1 MIGLNQT
8 LPLVVNDPD
17 EDWLAMA
24 EVIPAHSFREQP
36 KRALF
41 IPSFTLAFLQQLL
54 PAKDAIPILL
64 VAMAEMRMRNIR
76 ETPLGPKLWQRV
88 GNPSRRVRSRWLQQA
103 QQLPPTLCI
112 LTPRKGRPHLL
123 VQGKDWPQQKHV
135 TSAIVQREVQT

>member
-8 LPLVVNDPD
+8 LPLATNDPD
-17 EDWLAMA
+17 EDWLALA

-41 IPSFTLAFLQQLL
+41 IPSFTLTFLQQLL

-64 VAMAEMRMRNIR
+64 VAMAEMRMRNTR

-88 GNPSRRVRSRWLQQA
+88 GSPSRRVRSRWLEQI
-103 QQLPPTLCI
+103 QQLPATLCS

-123 VQGKDWPQQKHV
+123 TQGKDWPQPMHV
-135 TSAIVQREVQT
+135 TNVTLNSQ